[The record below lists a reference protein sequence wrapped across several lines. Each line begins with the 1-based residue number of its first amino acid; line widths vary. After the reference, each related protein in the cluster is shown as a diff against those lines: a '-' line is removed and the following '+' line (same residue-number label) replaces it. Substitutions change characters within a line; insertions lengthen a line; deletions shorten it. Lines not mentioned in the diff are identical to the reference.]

1 MSIKSRLQLERK
13 LFNIRYDMDC
23 IGDESE
29 MWQEIQKMSEEE
41 LTTILKELLS
51 EA

>member
-1 MSIKSRLQLERK
+1 MGRKSRLQLEKR
-13 LFNIRYDMDC
+13 LFNTRYDMDC
-23 IGDESE
+23 IGEEQE

-41 LTTILKELLS
+41 LATILKELLS